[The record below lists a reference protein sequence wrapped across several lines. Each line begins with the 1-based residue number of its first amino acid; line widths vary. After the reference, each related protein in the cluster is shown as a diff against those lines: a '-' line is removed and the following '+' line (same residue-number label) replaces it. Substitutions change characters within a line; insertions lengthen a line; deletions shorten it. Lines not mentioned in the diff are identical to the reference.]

1 LKRTVFLLFMIFVL
15 GMPHITFGSQPMDV
29 LREAVDKAIRILDAP
44 GLASEPER
52 GSRLEDLWT
61 LAREVIDFQEFANRC
76 LMSDW
81 NRFTAGERAE
91 FAAAFVDFLK
101 KAYLPR
107 VANAYDGQRIRFV
120 GEKIQ
125 DENNALVNVEV
136 LWRDLQVPVEV
147 RMLKNRS
154 RWKVYD
160 VVFFGVSIV
169 GNYRVQIHSLL
180 RTGSPA
186 GLIEILKKKR
196 EAVPQSEE

>member
-1 LKRTVFLLFMIFVL
+1 MKRAVSLLFVILFLSV
-15 GMPHITFGSQPMDV
+15 PHIALGSQPTDV
-29 LREAVDKAIRILDAP
+29 LREAVDKAIRILDEP

-52 GSRLEDLWT
+52 SSRLEDLWT

-81 NRFTAGERAE
+81 NRFAAGERAE
-91 FAAAFVDFLK
+91 FASAFVDFLK
-101 KAYLPR
+101 KAYLTR
-107 VANAYDGQRIRFV
+107 VANAYDGQKIRFV

-125 DENNALVNVEV
+125 DENNALVKVEV
-136 LWRDLQVPVEV
+136 LWRDLQMPVEV
-147 RMLKNRS
+147 RMLKSRS

-180 RTGSPA
+180 RSGSPA
-186 GLIEILKKKR
+186 GLIDILKKKGSAP
-196 EAVPQSEE
+196 ESER